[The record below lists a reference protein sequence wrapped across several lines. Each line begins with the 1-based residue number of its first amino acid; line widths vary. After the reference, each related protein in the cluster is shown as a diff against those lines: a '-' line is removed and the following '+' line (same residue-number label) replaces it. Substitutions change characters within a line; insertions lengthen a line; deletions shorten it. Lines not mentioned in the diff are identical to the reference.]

1 VSPSPKPP
9 AIEDAEP
16 AHDAVP
22 GISAPKPS
30 VDSPATKQAALSK
43 RLEELKIRARSQSH
57 SGQRVEALNTVAEGL
72 QIDPRDSALRNILDS
87 LLREA
92 QVGADRS
99 KRYAMDL
106 DASSRAEEAFGR
118 GLRAE
123 REAVRLRRAGRIDAA
138 TRSLWVAS
146 DEFKEA
152 VAEARRIADREE
164 AEQARLA
171 DERAR
176 IKTKENER
184 VPQGP
189 PKPNADGQA
198 ARKSPSAAAE
208 QALVDQTLRRYEA
221 AYASLSA
228 DGVKSVYLLAP
239 LDQLAKDFAGYRSY
253 TLKVQVDEYKFFFS
267 ETLTAAIV
275 TGRIL
280 HDFQPKSGQRTQFER
295 SQTLQLEKQGTTWI
309 IKQIR

>member
-1 VSPSPKPP
+1 
-9 AIEDAEP
+9 
-16 AHDAVP
+16 
-22 GISAPKPS
+22 
-30 VDSPATKQAALSK
+30 
-43 RLEELKIRARSQSH
+43 
-57 SGQRVEALNTVAEGL
+57 
-72 QIDPRDSALRNILDS
+72 
-87 LLREA
+87 
-92 QVGADRS
+92 
-99 KRYAMDL
+99 M
-106 DASSRAEEAFGR
+106 
-118 GLRAE
+118 
-123 REAVRLRRAGRIDAA
+123 RLRRAGRIDAA
-138 TRSLWVAS
+138 TRSFWVAS

-152 VAEARRIADREE
+152 VAESRRIADREE

-184 VPQGP
+184 VPPQGQ

-198 ARKSPSAAAE
+198 ARKSSSAAVE

-221 AYASLSA
+221 AYAGLSA

-253 TLKVQVDEYKFFFS
+253 TLTVQVDEYKFFFS

-280 HDFQPKSGQRTQFER
+280 HDFQPKSGQRTHFER